1 VYKRMSLDKIKTETS
16 PGLSHDPVNIL
27 EAKDLT
33 VEFNLPGRM
42 LRANNHVSLSVPRG
56 KILGIVGESGSGKSV
71 FCRSILRLLPS
82 PPARVT
88 SGEIWFND
96 GKRSENLLTYSEL
109 EMQRIRGAEIS
120 MIFQDPMS
128 SLNPVFQIGEQI
140 SESLRLH
147 NSISQKEAREVSL
160 NLLRQVGI
168 PSPERRIDDYPHQ
181 LSGGMRQRIMIAMAI
196 SSKPRLL
203 LADEPTTALDVTIQD
218 QILALMLQLQEQV
231 GMSIILVSH
240 DLGIVAE
247 TSDQVA
253 VMYAGQVMEFASTEA
268 LFRRPKH
275 PYTAGLLQSIP
286 RMHGGGKRLLPIK
299 GQPPNLMHLPPGC
312 PFVERCPVSEPE
324 YCAKTPIA
332 LVPVEPGHL
341 TACHFPERVQL

>member
-1 VYKRMSLDKIKTETS
+1 MNQENNLVGKN
-16 PGLSHDPVNIL
+16 PVSAPNAENIL
-27 EAKDLT
+27 EVRDLT
-33 VEFNLPGRM
+33 VEFHLKAGNLQ
-42 LRANNHVSLSVPRG
+42 ANKYVSLSVERG
-56 KILGIVGESGSGKSV
+56 KTLGIVGESGSGKSV
-71 FCRSILRLLPS
+71 FCRSILQLLPV
-82 PPARVT
+82 PPAHIGG
-88 SGEIWFND
+88 GEILFN
-96 GKRSENLLTYSEL
+96 GKNLLDYDES
-109 EMQRIRGAEIS
+109 EMQKIRGGEIS

-128 SLNPVFQIGEQI
+128 SLNPVYKIGEQI

-147 NSISQKEAREVSL
+147 NSISSREAREISM

-196 SSKPRLL
+196 SSKPKLL

-253 VMYAGQVMEFASTEA
+253 VMYAGQVMEFATTEA
-268 LFRRPKH
+268 IFRRPKH
-275 PYTAGLLQSIP
+275 PYTLGLLQSIP
-286 RMHGGGKRLLPIK
+286 RMRGGASRLLPIK
-299 GQPPNLMHLPPGC
+299 GQPPNLLRLPAGC
-312 PFVERCPVSEPE
+312 PFVERCPYAEEKICANTPVSL
-324 YCAKTPIA
+324 KS
-332 LVPVEPGHL
+332 VEPNHFS
-341 TACHFPERVQL
+341 ACLFPERVSA